1 METNTVIRKLL
12 ISKREA
18 AALSVSLRTL
28 ENLIRRKELPVRK
41 LGRRTLI
48 PLNALEQF
56 AKRDHFTQGEAIT

>member
-1 METNTVIRKLL
+1 MDIRKLL
-12 ISKREA
+12 ISKREAA

-28 ENLIRRKELPVRK
+28 ENLIRRRELPVRK

-56 AKRDHFTQGEAIT
+56 AKRDHSTQGEAIT